1 MAEVRAPKGTFDV
14 LPPEGEGLIRLR
26 DALSAPV
33 RRAGYAYMETPV
45 FEETDLFVR
54 GVGGSSDVVSKEM
67 YSFTTKGDDEV
78 TLRPEGTASVVRA
91 AVQHGLHRGA
101 LPVKVWYSGP
111 FFRYERPQAGRFR
124 HFSQVGAEALGTE
137 DPAVDAELIGLAA
150 DAFADLGLTRV
161 RLLLNSLGDSSDR
174 PAYRQAL
181 VTFLQG
187 LDLDEATRQR
197 VALNPLRVLDDKRV
211 EVQAQLADA
220 PLLPDYLSEDSRRH
234 YDRVRQ
240 HLTDIGIV
248 WEEAPRLV
256 RGLDYY
262 TRTAFEFVHD
272 GLGSQSA
279 IGGGGRY
286 DGLSEAIGGPE
297 LPSVGFALGVERT
310 GLALEAEG
318 LSVAGEPICSVF
330 GVGLS
335 EAAHREV
342 FEHVT
347 ALRRAGISSDL
358 APAGR
363 GLKGSMKAADRS
375 GARFAL
381 IVGDR
386 DLAQGLVQVKDMS
399 TGEQRACAR
408 TAVVATIQ
416 EALA

>member
-1 MAEVRAPKGTFDV
+1 MSGVRAPKGTFDV
-14 LPPEGEGLIRLR
+14 LPPEGESLIQLR
-26 DALSAPV
+26 DLLATPV

-67 YSFTTKGDDEV
+67 YSFTTKGGDEV

-137 DPAVDAELIGLAA
+137 DPAVDAELIALAA
-150 DAFADLGLTRV
+150 DAFTNLGLTRV

-181 VTFLQG
+181 VAFLQG

-197 VALNPLRVLDDKRV
+197 VELNPLRVLDDKRP
-211 EVQAQLADA
+211 EVQAQLADV
-220 PLLPDYLSEDSRRH
+220 PLLPDYLSDDSRHH
-234 YDRVRQ
+234 YDEVRQ
-240 HLTDIGIV
+240 YLTDIGIA

-262 TRTAFEFVHD
+262 TRTAFEFIHD
-272 GLGSQSA
+272 GLGAQSA

-286 DGLSEAIGGPE
+286 DGLSEAIGGPP

-310 GLALEAEG
+310 ALAVAAEG
-318 LSVAGEPICSVF
+318 LSVGAGPVCAVF

-335 EAAHREV
+335 AAAHREV

-347 ALRRAGISSDL
+347 ALRRAGISTDL

-375 GARFAL
+375 GARLTL

-386 DLAQGLVQVKDMS
+386 DLAEGLVQIKNMS
-399 TGEQRACAR
+399 TGEQQACAR
-408 TAVVATIQ
+408 AAVVTTIQ

>member
-1 MAEVRAPKGTFDV
+1 MTGVRAPKGTFDV
-14 LPPEGEGLIRLR
+14 LPPEGESLIRLR
-26 DALSAPV
+26 EALAAPV
-33 RRAGYAYMETPV
+33 QRAGYAYMETPV

-54 GVGGSSDVVSKEM
+54 GVGGSTDVVSKEM
-67 YSFTTKGDDEV
+67 YSFTTKGGDEV

-150 DAFADLGLTRV
+150 DAFTDLGLSQV

-174 PAYRQAL
+174 PAYRKAL
-181 VTFLQG
+181 VTYLQG
-187 LDLDEATRQR
+187 LDLDEATRKR
-197 VALNPLRVLDDKRV
+197 AELNPLRVLDDKRP
-211 EVQAQLADA
+211 EVQAQLAAA
-220 PLLPDYLSEDSRRH
+220 PLLPDYLSDDSRRH
-234 YDRVRQ
+234 YDEVRQ
-240 HLTDIGIV
+240 YLTDIGV
-248 WEEAPRLV
+248 AWEEAPRLV

-286 DGLSEAIGGPE
+286 DGLSEAIGGPP

-310 GLALEAEG
+310 ALAVAAEG
-318 LSVAGEPICSVF
+318 LSIGAEPVCAVF

-335 EAAHREV
+335 ADAHREV

-375 GARFAL
+375 GARWAL
-381 IVGDR
+381 IIGDR
-386 DLAQGLVQVKDMS
+386 DLAEGLVQIKDMT
-399 TGEQRACAR
+399 TGEQQACAR